1 MDRTAEALDRMRRD
15 DPELAARLF
24 VQMLPAAAQR
34 LEGPL
39 SYDLAIDGLGTWRV
53 DVDGNG
59 GGARVE
65 RLLEGAPGEV
75 DFTVASDAA
84 GIAALAARESP
95 LKLMLRGRVRIRG
108 KRRLPRKPRALG
120 DGPDPTIA
128 EALAAGAE
136 LDADAI
142 YRSLPYLIDPEWTR
156 GHRFTVAYV
165 VEGVG
170 EGHVHVDDGV
180 RVSPDG
186 AAPNTTIRLGLDTYR
201 ALLSGSISPSVAMQR
216 HLIEI

>member
-1 MDRTAEALDRMRRD
+1 MDRTAQALEAMTRE
-15 DPELAARLF
+15 DPELATRLF
-24 VQMLPAAAQR
+24 LQMLPATAQR

-53 DVDGNG
+53 EVDGNG

-65 RLLEGAPGEV
+65 RLLEGAAGEV
-75 DFTVASDAA
+75 DFTIASDAA

-108 KRRLPRKPRALG
+108 KRRLARKLRALG

-142 YRSLPYLIDPEWTR
+142 YRSLPHLIDPDWTR
-156 GHRFTVAYV
+156 GRAFTVAY
-165 VEGVG
+165 EIPNLG
-170 EGHVHVDDGV
+170 EWHV
-180 RVSPDG
+180 RVRDG
-186 AAPNTTIRLGLDTYR
+186 KPV
-201 ALLSGSISPSVAMQR
+201 SVATQGTPEKR
-216 HLIEI
+216 PDARI